1 MSALLWLLKPGDR
14 VIVERDIYG
23 GTFRIFNEIARKY
36 GIDASFV
43 DTSDLE
49 AFKEA
54 LNDKVKL
61 VVVESVS
68 NPLMKLTD
76 IAAVADLCHR
86 NGTLLVVDNTFLSPY
101 FMRPL
106 ELGADIVLHSTTKY
120 LGGHSDL
127 IGGVLATN
135 DADLAE
141 RLHYLQNAN
150 GIIPSPFDCW
160 LALRSVKTLEVRMR
174 AHNSNAL
181 QVARFLESHPKV
193 GPGILSGVGESPA
206 IRAGDKRQID
216 GSVRSRVGSSGM
228 LSFTVADLGAA
239 QRLTQAVK
247 VFMLAESLGGV
258 ESLLE
263 IPATMTHTSIPPEHR
278 AADGLEDNLIRV
290 SVGIENADDLI
301 ADLKQALERA

>member
-106 ELGADIVLHSTTKY
+106 DWGRISCYTVPPSTW
-120 LGGHSDL
+120 GG
-127 IGGVLATN
+127 IAT
-135 DADLAE
+135 
-141 RLHYLQNAN
+141 
-150 GIIPSPFDCW
+150 
-160 LALRSVKTLEVRMR
+160 
-174 AHNSNAL
+174 
-181 QVARFLESHPKV
+181 
-193 GPGILSGVGESPA
+193 
-206 IRAGDKRQID
+206 
-216 GSVRSRVGSSGM
+216 
-228 LSFTVADLGAA
+228 
-239 QRLTQAVK
+239 
-247 VFMLAESLGGV
+247 
-258 ESLLE
+258 
-263 IPATMTHTSIPPEHR
+263 
-278 AADGLEDNLIRV
+278 
-290 SVGIENADDLI
+290 
-301 ADLKQALERA
+301 

>member
-150 GIIPSPFDCW
+150 GVIPSPFDCW

-193 GPGILSGVGESPA
+193 DQVYYPGLESHPQYELA
-206 IRAGDKRQID
+206 TSADRRIRTESRGR
-216 GSVRSRVGSSGM
+216 VVCFRSRWR
-228 LSFTVADLGAA
+228 TWERRNDLRK
-239 QRLTQAVK
+239 RLRSLCWRRVW
-247 VFMLAESLGGV
+247 AES
-258 ESLLE
+258 
-263 IPATMTHTSIPPEHR
+263 
-278 AADGLEDNLIRV
+278 RV
-290 SVGIENADDLI
+290 CW
-301 ADLKQALERA
+301 RYRPR